1 MNESHQ
7 PAVSDGRQ
15 TKVTDSHFLRRLP
28 FFYWGAWCVAA
39 GLGLYF
45 FAIFLSIL
53 RLALLQP
60 ALFVHTIEQLLWISG
75 FPTTVGILLISVDL
89 GLVLPTKRRLA
100 RRPIEELT
108 SPPALTVA
116 LTAYN
121 DEASIF
127 DAVQDFLSH
136 PLVRRVIVV
145 NNNSTDKTRERAMAA
160 GAEVFDENIQGYGA
174 CVYRCLRQALEY
186 EDTNLVVLC
195 EGDMTFRAA
204 DLDKFLAYTRHA
216 QIVNGTRIVEQLRE
230 YQTQL
235 STFMFYGNFFVGKM
249 LEAKHL
255 GSGTFTDAGTTYK
268 VIRRDC
274 LAALLECLD
283 SKVNLEFNVHF
294 LDSALE
300 NGFRLVEC
308 PITFHPRV
316 GVSKGGNINNL
327 RALKVGLKM
336 ILGLSIGWNRSFLRD

>member
-1 MNESHQ
+1 MNETHR
-7 PAVSDGRQ
+7 PISDGYRAES
-15 TKVTDSHFLRRLP
+15 VNDSSLRRLP

-39 GLGLYF
+39 GLSIY
-45 FAIFLSIL
+45 IFSVLVSIL
-53 RLALLQP
+53 RLVLFQP
-60 ALFVHTIEQLLWISG
+60 NLFSNTIQQLLWISG
-75 FPTTVGILLISVDL
+75 FPTTVGLLLIAVDL

-100 RRPIEELT
+100 RQPIKDLT
-108 SPPALTVA
+108 GPPSLTVA

-121 DEASIF
+121 DEASIY
-127 DAVQDFLSH
+127 DAVQDFCSH

-145 NNNSTDKTRERAMAA
+145 NNNSKDRTGERAKAA
-160 GAEVFDENIQGYGA
+160 GAEVIDEKTQGYGA
-174 CVYRCLRQALEY
+174 CVYRCLREALEY
-186 EDTNLVVLC
+186 EDSNLVVLC

-204 DLDKFLAYTRHA
+204 DLDKFLAYARHA

-274 LAALLECLD
+274 LAALLDCLD
-283 SKVNLEFNVHF
+283 PRINLEFNVHL
-294 LDSALE
+294 LDSALA

-316 GVSKGGNINNL
+316 GVSKGGNINNS
-327 RALKVGLKM
+327 RALKVGLRM
-336 ILGLSIGWNRSFLRD
+336 MLGLSFGWNRRFMRD